1 MGFEDVVERGG
12 KTGVKKKTKNA
23 NGRGKAGE
31 MRRGKGEDRKGREG
45 REKKRTGRAWSPL
58 LDYKSTN
65 RTGTVTD

>member
-12 KTGVKKKTKNA
+12 KKGVKKKIKNA

-45 REKKRTGRAWSPL
+45 RKGGKRKGQGRRGPPC
-58 LDYKSTN
+58 
-65 RTGTVTD
+65 

>member
-31 MRRGKGEDRKGREG
+31 MRREKEKTEREGREG
-45 REKKRTGRAWSPL
+45 RKGGKRKGQGRRGPPC
-58 LDYKSTN
+58 
-65 RTGTVTD
+65 